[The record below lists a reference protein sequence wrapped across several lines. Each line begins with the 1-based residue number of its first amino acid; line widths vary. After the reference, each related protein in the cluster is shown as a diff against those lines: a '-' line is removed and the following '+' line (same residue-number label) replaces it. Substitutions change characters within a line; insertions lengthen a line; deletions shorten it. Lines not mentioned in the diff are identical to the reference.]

1 MENNNEEI
9 SMNEIMGEIE
19 KSMKRIH
26 EGDVVKGTVVSVSS
40 DEVLVNI
47 GYMADGII
55 SSNELSQEDI
65 LNPGDEIYVYI
76 LKINDGEGN
85 VALSKKKADEIK
97 TWDDLQEDFNSATI
111 FKVKVSQIVRG
122 GAIAYINGIRA
133 FIPASHISYSYV
145 KDLNSFIN
153 KEINVKII
161 EFDKY
166 KGKVVLSAKEVEKEE
181 VEKIKEKLWE
191 SLQKG
196 EKRMGTVTRI
206 VKFGAFVDL
215 GGVEGLIHLNDLS
228 WKRVNNPSEVVSVG
242 DKVSVYVLDFDKEKN
257 RISLGLKD
265 VAEDPWKLAISK
277 YKVGE
282 IVEGKVVKL
291 LDFGAFV
298 ELEDGLEGLVH
309 ITEISDDRI
318 LKPSDVLNIGDRVKV
333 KILEIDEE
341 AKKMSLSIKAGN
353 SASSE
358 EISKYNDNDGGV
370 TLGDLLKDKF
380 KDFNF
385 EK

>member
-9 SMNEIMGEIE
+9 SMKEIMGEIE

-55 SSNELSQEDI
+55 SSNELSPEDI

>member
-55 SSNELSQEDI
+55 SSNELSPEDI

>member
-9 SMNEIMGEIE
+9 SMKEIMGEIE

-26 EGDVVKGTVVSVSS
+26 EGDVAKGTVISVSS

-55 SSNELSQEDI
+55 SSNELSPEDI

-341 AKKMSLSIKAGN
+341 AKKMSLSIKGGN

>member
-9 SMNEIMGEIE
+9 SMKEIMGEIE

-55 SSNELSQEDI
+55 SSNELSPEDI

-111 FKVKVSQIVRG
+111 FKVKVNQIVRG

-161 EFDKY
+161 EVDKY

>member
-9 SMNEIMGEIE
+9 SMKEIMGEIE

-26 EGDVVKGTVVSVSS
+26 EGDVAKGTVVSVSS

-55 SSNELSQEDI
+55 SSNELSPEDI

-111 FKVKVSQIVRG
+111 FKVKVNQIVRG

-161 EFDKY
+161 EVDKY

>member
-9 SMNEIMGEIE
+9 SMKEIMGEIE

-26 EGDVVKGTVVSVSS
+26 EGDVAKGTVISVSS

-55 SSNELSQEDI
+55 SSNELSPEDI

-111 FKVKVSQIVRG
+111 FKVKVNQIVRG